1 MLQRSIDMNRAAGG
15 AESATF
21 RKGGGGEILLGELFV
36 TLLESWRV
44 ILGAILLLTTLALLY
59 IYFAKP
65 VYRAETLLQVERQ
78 TQGIG
83 ALSDLSNF
91 FKEESAIV
99 SEFQIIRSRMV
110 LGEVVR
116 QLGLDIEVRSRE
128 LFGSNDA
135 LQVDTFELPDG
146 LLGKPFTLIAGKDG
160 SYELRDADGGRVL
173 QGKVGEPAQAVAGG
187 GTVRLFIAR
196 MSGVAGDE
204 FRLTRK
210 YLLDVVK
217 QLRRDLRVEEMG
229 KDSGIVR
236 ISIEGTDAE
245 RITRLINSVANVY
258 VRQNVERRSAEAEK
272 TLAFLKV
279 QLPLLKAQME
289 EAEAALNSYRMR
301 QGTINLP
308 LETQS
313 LLQQSVTLEAK
324 VSELATSRE
333 ELLQRFQP
341 KHPRIAALDAQIE
354 ALKRELSQIDKRAQD
369 LPGTQQELLRLSRN
383 AQVSTTLYTTLL
395 NKSQE
400 LKVVKAGTVGNVR
413 IIDAALK
420 PYIPVKPVKG
430 LVLLLGVLLG
440 AMSGVILAILR
451 KRLRGGVEDPEQI
464 EQLGLPVYATVPN
477 SRTQQELTRKARHGD
492 SGPAVLALLDPD
504 DLSIESL
511 RSLRTSLHFAQLDA
525 KNNIIMITGP
535 SPGVGKS
542 FVSANLAVILAR
554 SGKRVL
560 LVDGDLRRGRLHT
573 MFAIGRNG
581 GLSEIIAGDL
591 GVEDV
596 IHESGIDNLDLV
608 PTGALP
614 PNPSELLLHENF
626 ALTMEQVAPFYDYI
640 LIDSPPVL
648 AVNDA
653 TIIGRLA
660 GASLLVLKDGQHPL
674 REVGQSL
681 KTLQHAG
688 VNLRGAV
695 FNQMSRL
702 SSRFGYGRYYG
713 YRYDYRK

>member
-1 MLQRSIDMNRAAGG
+1 MASL
-15 AESATF
+15 
-21 RKGGGGEILLGELFV
+21 RKGGGSELLLGELFV
-36 TLLESWRV
+36 TLLESWRL
-44 ILGAILLLTTLALLY
+44 ILGAILLMITLALLY

-116 QLGLDIEVRSRE
+116 RLGLDIEVRSRG
-128 LFGSNDA
+128 LFGNDDA
-135 LQVDTFELPDG
+135 LRVDTFELPDG
-146 LLGKPFTLIAGKDG
+146 LLGKPFTLVAGKDG
-160 SYELRDADGGRVL
+160 SYELRDADDKKVL
-173 QGKVGEPAQAVAGG
+173 EGKVGEPVQATVRG
-187 GTVRLFIAR
+187 GTIRLFVSRI
-196 MSGVAGDE
+196 SGVAGDE
-204 FRLTRK
+204 FRLK
-210 YLLDVVK
+210 KNHLLDVVK
-217 QLRRDLRVEEMG
+217 RLRRDLRVEEMG

-245 RITRLINSVANVY
+245 RITRLINSIANVY

-279 QLPLLKAQME
+279 QLPQLKDQME
-289 EAEAALNSYRMR
+289 EAEAALNNYRMR
-301 QGTINLP
+301 RGTINLP
-308 LETQS
+308 LETQG
-313 LLQQSVTLEAK
+313 LLQQSVALEAK
-324 VSELATSRE
+324 VSELSTTRE
-333 ELLQRFQP
+333 ELLQRFRP
-341 KHPRIAALDAQIE
+341 KHPRIAALDAQIG
-354 ALKRELSQIDKRAQD
+354 ALKRELAQIDKRAQS

-395 NKSQE
+395 NKAQE

-420 PYIPVKPVKG
+420 PYVPVKPVKG
-430 LVLLLGVLLG
+430 LVLLLGGLLG
-440 AMSGVILAILR
+440 AMGGVALAILR

-464 EQLGLPVYATVPN
+464 EHLGLPVYATVPN
-477 SRTQQELTRKARHGD
+477 SRTQQELSRKIRRGD
-492 SGPAVLALLDPD
+492 ADPAILALLDPD

-560 LVDGDLRRGRLHT
+560 LVDGDLRRGRLHA
-573 MFAIGRNG
+573 MFAIGRND

-591 GVEDV
+591 SMEDG

-653 TIIGRLA
+653 SIIGRLA
-660 GASLLVLKDGQHPL
+660 GASLLVLKDGRHPL
-674 REVGQSL
+674 REVQQSL

-713 YRYDYRK
+713 YSYDYRK